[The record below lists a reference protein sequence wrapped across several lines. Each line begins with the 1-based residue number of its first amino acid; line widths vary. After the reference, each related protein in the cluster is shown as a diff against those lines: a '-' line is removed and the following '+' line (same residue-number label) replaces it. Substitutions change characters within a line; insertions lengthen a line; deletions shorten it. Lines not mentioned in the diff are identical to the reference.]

1 MFVSLSKLLIQI
13 FPDHRVWRLLPRH
26 GSGKAS
32 VHCLCATRCSNNDHR
47 GYIFVHDDL
56 IVVQTVTSSFTS
68 YTARRLHRQ
77 KHQIYRQEGFAIQSL
92 TSLVQLAKQ
101 RTCEKLDTDN
111 SDDTVQLPIHHVT
124 ERVME
129 SMQQMHHHL
138 QNFMMQ
144 KLGSDARNVI
154 AAERARQASTM
165 KQRQDGTTN
174 EKASEEA
181 YIARHLSEIGQE
193 HGADELELLNEYRE
207 RYAAIMGELL
217 VAKDKLLELEVGLRD
232 HADDALREQLNEDLE
247 ELKDLHEVDN
257 KRGRQGRRSSEW

>member
-1 MFVSLSKLLIQI
+1 
-13 FPDHRVWRLLPRH
+13 
-26 GSGKAS
+26 
-32 VHCLCATRCSNNDHR
+32 
-47 GYIFVHDDL
+47 
-56 IVVQTVTSSFTS
+56 VQTVTSSFTS

-77 KHQIYRQEGFAIQSL
+77 KHQVYRQKEFAIQSL

-111 SDDTVQLPIHHVT
+111 SDDTVELPIHHVT

-129 SMQQMHHHL
+129 GMQQMHHHL

-165 KQRQDGTTN
+165 KQRQDGTTE
-174 EKASEEA
+174 EKVEEE

-207 RYAAIMGELL
+207 QYAAIMGELL
-217 VAKDKLLELEVGLRD
+217 VAKDKLLELEVGLQD
-232 HADDALREQLNEDLE
+232 HADDALREQLNEDIE
-247 ELKDLHEVDN
+247 ELKDLNEVDN
-257 KRGRQGRRSSEW
+257 QIGRRGRRSLEW